1 MERLFEYSNKLI
13 NEVSTGFLRYMHSE
27 INWKGR
33 MIGLIGPRGVG
44 KTTLVL
50 QYIKQNL
57 NPSETLYITAED
69 FYFVDNRIIELVD
82 RFVKFGGKYLF
93 IDEIHKYKHWSKEL
107 KLIYDYHKDLK
118 VVFTG
123 SSVLDIKKGAS
134 DLSRRAV
141 VYNMQGLSF
150 REYLKLF
157 HNISANT
164 YTLDEILDH
173 KVDVPEMERPLPLY
187 VDYLKRGYYPFALEE
202 DFDIRLAQIINQ
214 TLENDIPIY
223 ADMNV
228 ATGRKLKQLLSIISK
243 SAPLVRHD
251 VFASPV
257 ADFSVDD
264 KTFEVGGK
272 SKGQKQIK
280 DIENGYVVKDDIE
293 QGFLNV
299 IPLWQLGLTY

>member
-107 KLIYDYHKDLK
+107 KLIYDYHKDLN

-123 SSVLDIKKGAS
+123 SSVLDIKKGHRI
-134 DLSRRAV
+134 LV
-141 VYNMQGLSF
+141 V
-150 REYLKLF
+150 EPLF
-157 HNISANT
+157 TICRVC
-164 YTLDEILDH
+164 LF
-173 KVDVPEMERPLPLY
+173 V
-187 VDYLKRGYYPFALEE
+187 
-202 DFDIRLAQIINQ
+202 
-214 TLENDIPIY
+214 
-223 ADMNV
+223 
-228 ATGRKLKQLLSIISK
+228 SI
-243 SAPLVRHD
+243 
-251 VFASPV
+251 
-257 ADFSVDD
+257 
-264 KTFEVGGK
+264 
-272 SKGQKQIK
+272 
-280 DIENGYVVKDDIE
+280 
-293 QGFLNV
+293 
-299 IPLWQLGLTY
+299 